1 MPGAQGSID
10 RRRLGIALREIRT
23 GKGVTP
29 AQVAEHTGWS
39 ESKTSRQE
47 RGLSPINPADLR
59 VLIRFY
65 DVTDQAQIDFLLGLA
80 SGSRGRDWWHQFSD
94 VIPRQFST
102 YLGFEAVAAS
112 IHTYELAV
120 VPGLLQTAE
129 YARALVDAVGDAIS
143 EKEADRRVEARMYRQ
158 QILTGDSAPRLHA
171 IVGEAVLRMQ
181 VGGAQVMHGQL
192 LHIAEVAKRP
202 NVIVQVVPFAAG
214 AHRAMEQGFIIL
226 RFADAEMSDVVSV
239 DLRTRSLYVDNANE
253 VAAYRDAWES
263 VLAVA
268 ATPAESLRMITA
280 ATDKEKS

>member
-158 QILTGDSAPRLHA
+158 QILTG
-171 IVGEAVLRMQ
+171 EAVLRMQ

-226 RFADAEMSDVVSV
+226 RFADAEMSDVMSV